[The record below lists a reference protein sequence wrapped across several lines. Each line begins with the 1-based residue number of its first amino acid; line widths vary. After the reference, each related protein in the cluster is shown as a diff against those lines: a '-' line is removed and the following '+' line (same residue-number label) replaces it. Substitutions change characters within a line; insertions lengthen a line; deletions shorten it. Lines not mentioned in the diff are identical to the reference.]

1 MYVVIEIQTNDSVA
15 TIVNAYSERQQAESM
30 YHQILSSA
38 AVSSV
43 RKHGA
48 VMLTD
53 DGERLKGEC
62 YYHIQ
67 ELEPELEGGEE

>member
-1 MYVVIEIQTNDSVA
+1 MYVVIEFQTNDSVA
-15 TIVNAYSERQQAESM
+15 TIVNAYDDRQLAESM

-43 RKHGA
+43 LKHGA

-53 DGERLKGEC
+53 EGERLKGEC
-62 YYHIQ
+62 YYHMPA
-67 ELEPELEGGEE
+67 PEENIESGEE